1 MSKIIGRPLYAPAP
15 AGGGA
20 SPQLPELAGTWVMNE
35 RLYAPENWTTENVA
49 FTATNTAGTTY
60 SVKKVHL
67 TNSSSSGKI
76 LELDLKA
83 IYYFMTNAWATGQ
96 MNNKYN
102 KWTFPAGATAS
113 DEFRAWLESN
123 ATKQTA

>member
-1 MSKIIGRPLYAPAP
+1 
-15 AGGGA
+15 
-20 SPQLPELAGTWVMNE
+20 MNE